1 MFNNLKSSPRK
12 TVFPVLILAASLI
25 IFSFFLS
32 TVLKQN
38 AKNQISSK
46 AITIIEIINSVGD
59 YTRTHIQ
66 PELVD
71 KLEAEF
77 LPEFIPNFAAR
88 EIFKSLRQKP
98 NYGDFFYK
106 DAVLNPFN
114 SEDQADHFETE
125 LIEKFKA
132 HQNRQELSG
141 LRSTDRGD
149 LFYLARPIIVYE
161 PSCLECHGEPSSAP
175 SSLVARYGSS
185 NGFGWKLNEIVGAQ
199 IISLPT
205 NQAINQAHQSFWLIM
220 GIIALLLVALIYI
233 AVR

>member
-1 MFNNLKSSPRK
+1 M
-12 TVFPVLILAASLI
+12 AASLI
-25 IFSFFLS
+25 IFSLFLS
-32 TVLKQN
+32 TILQRN
-38 AKNQISSK
+38 AKNQTWSK
-46 AITIIEIINSVGD
+46 ATTLIEIINSVGD

-66 PELVD
+66 PELVNR
-71 KLEAEF
+71 LEAEF

-98 NYGDFFYK
+98 NYTDFFYK

-114 SEDQADHFETE
+114 SEDLADSFETE

-141 LRSTDRGD
+141 FRSIDKGD
-149 LFYLARPIIVYE
+149 LFYLARPIIINQ

-185 NGFGWKLNEIVGAQ
+185 NGFGWKLNEIVGTQ

-205 NQAINQAHQSFWLIM
+205 NQAINQAHQSFFLIM
-220 GIIALLLVALIYI
+220 GIIALLLVAVIYI
-233 AVR
+233 SLTSSRL